1 MAVTRPSPPLCSTAT
16 RLPAGSPGRC
26 RLGFASRRAG
36 ASPPPMSASSTSRK
50 RPDRMTLDDLPPGTL
65 PAEPV
70 VPRVDRAQPSVHK
83 ITRAEEL
90 RLQLA
95 DEIV

>member
-1 MAVTRPSPPLCSTAT
+1 
-16 RLPAGSPGRC
+16 
-26 RLGFASRRAG
+26 
-36 ASPPPMSASSTSRK
+36 
-50 RPDRMTLDDLPPGTL
+50 MTLDDLPPGTL

-70 VPRVDRAQPSVHK
+70 VPRVDRASAISVHK

-95 DEIV
+95 DEIVRGTLAARRAA